1 MDVFHWVVCGYG
13 SGKFLL
19 ELDTVRYV
27 EERNE
32 RNIIT
37 LFCVDAKYAKYAK
50 YATNMYTEK

>member
-37 LFCVDAKYAKYAK
+37 LFCVDAKYAKYA
-50 YATNMYTEK
+50 TNMYTEK